1 MARNSPLALSR
12 RAASLLVY
20 LGAPLVLLTGCTQV
34 YLGGGWMCL
43 NVWKICSPKGPMLSI
58 CAIIPCADPAVWISS
73 VHDPHVELSLHCI
86 DYVVET
92 TPTSLSHRVLN
103 LVHSLQLMQS
113 KLLWIK
119 KCLSIEDGGCLTPRI
134 LTVLISSVGRE
145 QSTQHFVGTLLLLS
159 TQSDTLKTYMG
170 LQFSLTNRYLSCR
183 IHDATRQWE
192 PQIVWASCIT
202 NILMLNCLREVGTLL
217 PRPALTDSSNFL
229 SKSNRSNTNDQD
241 WTGHDNLAF
250 LAMLQGRLPAKHT
263 VDLTWQTG
271 SPDNSGTSVWKFC
284 LPQHVHQWK
293 DQVEATGWS
302 TGICPE
308 CQQELSL
315 N

>member
-20 LGAPLVLLTGCTQV
+20 LGAPLVLLTGCTQGLFGRGMDV
-34 YLGGGWMCL
+34 FKCVEDLLPQRTYVIYLW
-43 NVWKICSPKGPMLSI
+43 
-58 CAIIPCADPAVWISS
+58 AIIPCADPAVWISS

-103 LVHSLQLMQS
+103 LVHSLQFMQS

-159 TQSDTLKTYMG
+159 TQSATLKTYMG

-202 NILMLNCLREVGTLL
+202 NIWFNTRCIHSTHWRLLIPQLSSVLGLRKGFDV
-217 PRPALTDSSNFL
+217 
-229 SKSNRSNTNDQD
+229 
-241 WTGHDNLAF
+241 
-250 LAMLQGRLPAKHT
+250 
-263 VDLTWQTG
+263 
-271 SPDNSGTSVWKFC
+271 
-284 LPQHVHQWK
+284 
-293 DQVEATGWS
+293 
-302 TGICPE
+302 
-308 CQQELSL
+308 ELSQRSGDITTPSSPHWFVQFSFQIK
-315 N
+315 